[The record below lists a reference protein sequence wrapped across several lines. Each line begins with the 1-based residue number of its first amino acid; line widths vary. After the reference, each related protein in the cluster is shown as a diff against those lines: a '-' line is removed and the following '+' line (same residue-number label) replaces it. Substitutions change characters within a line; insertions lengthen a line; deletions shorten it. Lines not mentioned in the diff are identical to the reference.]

1 MGAVT
6 TASGCVDALAV
17 CASAWTPGAI
27 SASAV
32 MQDAS
37 TLQRQARL
45 VAGTKRIAIP
55 DSTFTSPIL
64 RSVDYCW
71 RIAVHYQ
78 TSFHVPFRGPYY
90 VRLTGR
96 TSDESTSEA
105 RAGDTRAL
113 ASTAICNFISPQA
126 SRRDIERTSAASSSR
141 HGTLCRS

>member
-6 TASGCVDALAV
+6 AASGCVAVLAV

-96 TSDESTSEA
+96 AADEPTSEA
-105 RAGDTRAL
+105 RAGDTRAQ
-113 ASTAICNFISPQA
+113 AITAIRNFISPQA
-126 SRRDIERTSAASSSR
+126 SRRDTERTSAASSSR